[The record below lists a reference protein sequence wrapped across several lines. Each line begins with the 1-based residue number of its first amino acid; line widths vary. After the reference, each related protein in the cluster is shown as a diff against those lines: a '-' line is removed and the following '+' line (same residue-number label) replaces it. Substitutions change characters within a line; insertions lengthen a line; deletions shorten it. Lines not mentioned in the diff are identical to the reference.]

1 MVGHFSSPTRCLWR
15 KILEIINL
23 KDKKYVV
30 RLKTPD
36 IGYSASHLQWFK
48 EYRNSD
54 TVLKK
59 DGLLYFVDQMID
71 IDFEDILD
79 DIPAEKISE
88 NS

>member
-1 MVGHFSSPTRCLWR
+1 ME

-23 KDKKYVV
+23 KDQRYVV

-48 EYRNSD
+48 EYRNAD

-59 DGLLYFVDQMID
+59 DGVLYFVDTIEEIQ
-71 IDFEDILD
+71 FEDI
-79 DIPAEKISE
+79 KNNSE